1 MPTLFHKRKFP
12 GCSMVFRRVI
22 LPNKF
27 FCDIGA
33 FNFYFNY
40 FIFNLLDFTLVY
52 TYMIHICFCL
62 FWWWALF
69 AAFRCA
75 SLRCFEAQGQCSRRV
90 VVACGQVALAGLW
103 AGWSSHSQTQLP
115 SARPGGVGWHFCLL
129 DRSHTVPRKSSLA
142 PHRRNG
148 ILPRLAY
155 LSARAPPE

>member
-1 MPTLFHKRKFP
+1 
-12 GCSMVFRRVI
+12 MVFRRVI
-22 LPNKF
+22 MPNKYF
-27 FCDIGA
+27 WDIGA

-90 VVACGQVALAGLW
+90 VVACGHLTQW
-103 AGWSSHSQTQLP
+103 AVGT
-115 SARPGGVGWHFCLL
+115 VGW
-129 DRSHTVPRKSSLA
+129 LA
-142 PHRRNG
+142 
-148 ILPRLAY
+148 AV
-155 LSARAPPE
+155 

>member
-1 MPTLFHKRKFP
+1 MQVLSAQFCERTLRNHVLARSIFI
-12 GCSMVFRRVI
+12 SII
-22 LPNKF
+22 LSS
-27 FCDIGA
+27 ISS
-33 FNFYFNY
+33 
-40 FIFNLLDFTLVY
+40 IFTLVY
-52 TYMIHICFCL
+52 TYIHICFCL

-148 ILPRLAY
+148 ILPRRAY

>member
-1 MPTLFHKRKFP
+1 
-12 GCSMVFRRVI
+12 MVFRRVI
-22 LPNKF
+22 LPNKY

-40 FIFNLLDFTLVY
+40 FIFNLLDFTLAY

-90 VVACGQVALAGLW
+90 VVACGHLTQW
-103 AGWSSHSQTQLP
+103 AVGI
-115 SARPGGVGWHFCLL
+115 VGW
-129 DRSHTVPRKSSLA
+129 LA
-142 PHRRNG
+142 
-148 ILPRLAY
+148 AV
-155 LSARAPPE
+155 

>member
-1 MPTLFHKRKFP
+1 MQVLSAQVCERTLHNHVLARSIFI
-12 GCSMVFRRVI
+12 SII
-22 LPNKF
+22 LSS
-27 FCDIGA
+27 ISS
-33 FNFYFNY
+33 
-40 FIFNLLDFTLVY
+40 IFTLVY
-52 TYMIHICFCL
+52 TYIHICFCL

>member
-1 MPTLFHKRKFP
+1 M
-12 GCSMVFRRVI
+12 
-22 LPNKF
+22 
-27 FCDIGA
+27 
-33 FNFYFNY
+33 
-40 FIFNLLDFTLVY
+40 
-52 TYMIHICFCL
+52 
-62 FWWWALF
+62 
-69 AAFRCA
+69 
-75 SLRCFEAQGQCSRRV
+75 CSRRV

-103 AGWSSHSQTQLP
+103 AGGSSHSQTQLP

>member
-1 MPTLFHKRKFP
+1 MQALSAQFCERTLRHHVLARSIFI
-12 GCSMVFRRVI
+12 SII
-22 LPNKF
+22 LSS
-27 FCDIGA
+27 ISS
-33 FNFYFNY
+33 
-40 FIFNLLDFTLVY
+40 IFTLVY
-52 TYMIHICFCL
+52 TYIHICFCL
-62 FWWWALF
+62 FWWWALS

-103 AGWSSHSQTQLP
+103 AGWSSHSRTQLL
-115 SARPGGVGWHFCLL
+115 SAGPGGVGWHFCLL

>member
-1 MPTLFHKRKFP
+1 
-12 GCSMVFRRVI
+12 MVFRRVT

-40 FIFNLLDFTLVY
+40 FIFNLLDFTLAY

-90 VVACGQVALAGLW
+90 VVACGHLTQWAVGTVGWLTAVRGL
-103 AGWSSHSQTQLP
+103 
-115 SARPGGVGWHFCLL
+115 GGVIDVGTFASATAPTRC
-129 DRSHTVPRKSSLA
+129 RETPSPRRPLVTA
-142 PHRRNG
+142 IGRYAA
-148 ILPRLAY
+148 RLAY
-155 LSARAPPE
+155 LSAHPPSE

>member
-1 MPTLFHKRKFP
+1 MQVLSAQFCERTLRNHVLARSIFI
-12 GCSMVFRRVI
+12 SII
-22 LPNKF
+22 LSS
-27 FCDIGA
+27 ISS
-33 FNFYFNY
+33 
-40 FIFNLLDFTLVY
+40 IFTLVY
-52 TYMIHICFCL
+52 TYIHICFCL

-103 AGWSSHSQTQLP
+103 AGWSSHSRTQLL
-115 SARPGGVGWHFCLL
+115 SAGPGGVGWHFCLL

-155 LSARAPPE
+155 LSARASPE